1 VVTYE
6 YSAFGQCTSSAW
18 TGTHD
23 SSDPN
28 PFRFSTHY
36 QDENGLIYMGMRYYK
51 ADWGRFITRDHCTRK
66 HALARRY
73 NRPSCDQRRS
83 RVHQGFGTNYLR
95 LISPE

>member
-1 VVTYE
+1 VNATYVPLADANGNITGLIDKATEQVVVTYS
-6 YSAFGQCTSSAW
+6 YSAFGHCTGSAW

-51 ADWGRFITRDHCTRK
+51 ADCRAK
-66 HALARRY
+66 
-73 NRPSCDQRRS
+73 
-83 RVHQGFGTNYLR
+83 
-95 LISPE
+95 